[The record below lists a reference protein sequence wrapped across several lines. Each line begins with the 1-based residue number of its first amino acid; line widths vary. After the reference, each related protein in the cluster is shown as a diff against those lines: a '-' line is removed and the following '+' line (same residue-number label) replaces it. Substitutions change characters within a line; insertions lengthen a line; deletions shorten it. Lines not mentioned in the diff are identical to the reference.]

1 MVRRM
6 TKAQLKR
13 KLEARDEPATNR
25 GIADLFGIKEQAVQA
40 WPLARKIPEL
50 RLLQLQRLRPE
61 LFS

>member
-1 MVRRM
+1 M

-25 GIADLFGIKEQAVQA
+25 AIADLFGIKEQAVQA
-40 WPLARKIPEL
+40 WALARKIPEL